1 MIKNPKIPW
10 SVRAHNFL
18 STEISYINRVIKTA
32 DPLTKGSHLSDFENN
47 LKKYLKTKNEVYG
60 VTSGSSAIELIAL
73 MLNLKKNDEII
84 LPAATYCATALPFC
98 RYGVKIRWVD
108 INLSTFNLDVNHLNK
123 LINNK
128 TKAVVAVHLFGNPC
142 DMQKLR
148 KICMKKKI
156 YLVEDC
162 AQGLG
167 AKIKNKHVGN
177 FSDFAVFSFHSQ
189 KNLTTL
195 GEGGAVLINNKKFF
209 NLIPGLRH
217 NGHRAFKNQK
227 AYWKPAIRDVYEDK
241 TGLVPFNFPLTEI
254 QSAIGSKLLKRLSQL
269 NKTREKR
276 FFEFKNKVEKFNF
289 IKLQKIEAGNKSS
302 HHLLPIFFDNRV
314 KKISRDKFIN
324 IMTKKFRV
332 QVSVQYCPL
341 YRYHF
346 FKKYQKNY
354 KLKNSDTF
362 YDNMVSIPFYQ
373 WMSDKDFKY
382 VTNSTVKS
390 LLQISKSNK

>member
-10 SVRAHNFL
+10 SVRAHDFL
-18 STEISYINRVIKTA
+18 STEINHINKVIKNA
-32 DPLTKGSHLSDFENN
+32 DPLTKGSHLRYFENN
-47 LKKYLKTKNEVYG
+47 LKKFLKTKNEVYG

-98 RYGVKIRWVD
+98 RYGAKIRWVD
-108 INLSTFNLDVNHLNK
+108 IDLNTFNLDINHLNK

-142 DMQKLR
+142 DMLALQ
-148 KICMKKKI
+148 KICKKKKV

-195 GEGGAVLINNKKFF
+195 GEGGAILINNRKFSH
-209 NLIPGLRH
+209 LIPGLRH

-227 AYWKPAIRDVYEDK
+227 SYWKPAIRDVYEDK
-241 TGLVPFNFPLTEI
+241 AGLVPFNFPLTEI
-254 QSAIGSKLLKRLSQL
+254 QSAAGTKLLKRLPKL
-269 NKTREKR
+269 NSTREKR
-276 FFEFKNKVEKFNF
+276 FFEFKKKLEVFKF
-289 IKLQKIEAGNKSS
+289 IKFQKIEKDNKSS
-302 HHLLPIFFDNRV
+302 YHLLPIFFDTRL
-314 KKISRDKFIN
+314 KSISRDKFIN
-324 IMTKKFRV
+324 IMTKKYKV

-346 FKKYQKNY
+346 FKKYQKNQ
-354 KLKNSDTF
+354 KCKNTDTF

-382 VTNSTVKS
+382 VINSTIKS
-390 LLQISKSNK
+390 LQQISKSIK